1 MLYIGECDIIWAT
14 DQPEGEGR
22 NEYNPKAGKTDIDLI
37 DPAATRRS
45 MATEMVRD
53 VPSLLFGMDILSA
66 GQCAAGN
73 SSAFVPDETI
83 AGDRSTSN
91 ADWWICD
98 FYDSAGG
105 RQCGGIFGTG
115 SSNDSASM
123 VHIRRGE
130 T

>member
-1 MLYIGECDIIWAT
+1 MSSD
-14 DQPEGEGR
+14 
-22 NEYNPKAGKTDIDLI
+22 PKAGKTDIGDLI
-37 DPAATRRS
+37 DPAADS
-45 MATEMVRD
+45 SLVWLAEMVRD
-53 VPSLLFGMDILSA
+53 VPSSLFSMDILSA
-66 GQCAAGN
+66 GQCAVGN

-83 AGDRSTSN
+83 AGDGSTSN
-91 ADWWICD
+91 ADRWICD

-115 SSNDSASM
+115 GSNNSASM

>member
-1 MLYIGECDIIWAT
+1 MKDEHDNL
-14 DQPEGEGR
+14 R
-22 NEYNPKAGKTDIDLI
+22 KKT
-37 DPAATRRS
+37 A
-45 MATEMVRD
+45 
-53 VPSLLFGMDILSA
+53 GMDILSA

-91 ADWWICD
+91 ADRWICD

-115 SSNDSASM
+115 NSNDSASM